1 MPSDTEGTKSKRA
14 LLTIADGRGVSG
26 EDAAVYVLGV
36 RGGLGK
42 PGTSSHSRES
52 KLRSVLGRRSLTASR
67 EGRGRQRA
75 ASSMRRLR
83 THRQRRATERR
94 WHRGWAAW
102 EQASTRTV
110 LAAGQLET
118 QYSVLSAQRRRPT
131 NAKGDAYKSEHRP
144 AHAPQTGAT
153 RRQFGAAK
161 CLLWLSVVVHP
172 PISRSVCLTGL
183 CLVFD

>member
-1 MPSDTEGTKSKRA
+1 MPSGTEGTKSKRA

-52 KLRSVLGRRSLTASR
+52 KLRSVLRRRSLTASR

-118 QYSVLSAQRRRPT
+118 QYSVLSTQRSATASDEREGRRLQIG
-131 NAKGDAYKSEHRP
+131 AP
-144 AHAPQTGAT
+144 ARTFSADRSHSPSV
-153 RRQFGAAK
+153 RSR
-161 CLLWLSVVVHP
+161 LLWLSVVVHP